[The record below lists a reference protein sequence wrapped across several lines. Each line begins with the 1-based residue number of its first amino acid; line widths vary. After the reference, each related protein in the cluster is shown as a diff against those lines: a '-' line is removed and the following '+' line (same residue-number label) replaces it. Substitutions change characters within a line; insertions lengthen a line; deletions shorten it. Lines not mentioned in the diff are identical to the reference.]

1 MEENF
6 YMTNRQ
12 KLLFMVQEIHKR
24 GYEKLRVI
32 PSLSPSGLS
41 WRCLFIVD
49 TKKEEFIASNWIYK
63 HEKED
68 SSKEISLTA
77 KELADLFI
85 GENIDFI
92 NNCKGENEEYTRW
105 YSQML
110 NQLRKDELPYAFA
123 DRETEEGFWHT
134 LKGKKI
140 KTLPEVTTT
149 IIKSALFGVAVG
161 DALGVPVE
169 FNSRETLSKNPVT
182 DMIGYGTYNLPAGTW
197 SDDSSLTFCLAEALT
212 QDFDLDTIGKN
223 LVKWYHKNFW
233 IARGNV
239 FDVGVT
245 TRHAIS
251 RLANGEKPEL
261 AGSSN
266 ESESGNG
273 SLMRMIPLLFY
284 LFDKPINER
293 YDITK
298 QVSSLTHRQI
308 RSVNAC
314 FYYLEFARQIFYGK
328 DKFGIY
334 RNLQTEVP
342 NYLTSLSINPREIE
356 LFDRLLKSDIHNF
369 YRDQIQSSGY
379 VIHTR
384 NGLKEILNDIIMM
397 GLDYGL

>member
-1 MEENF
+1 M
-6 YMTNRQ
+6 
-12 KLLFMVQEIHKR
+12 
-24 GYEKLRVI
+24 
-32 PSLSPSGLS
+32 
-41 WRCLFIVD
+41 
-49 TKKEEFIASNWIYK
+49 
-63 HEKED
+63 
-68 SSKEISLTA
+68 
-77 KELADLFI
+77 
-85 GENIDFI
+85 
-92 NNCKGENEEYTRW
+92 
-105 YSQML
+105 
-110 NQLRKDELPYAFA
+110 
-123 DRETEEGFWHT
+123 
-134 LKGKKI
+134 
-140 KTLPEVTTT
+140 
-149 IIKSALFGVAVG
+149 
-161 DALGVPVE
+161 
-169 FNSRETLSKNPVT
+169 
-182 DMIGYGTYNLPAGTW
+182 PAGTW

-298 QVSSLTHRQI
+298 KVSSLTHRQI

-356 LFDRLLKSDIHNF
+356 LFDRLLKSILVSKRTE
-369 YRDQIQSSGY
+369 YK
-379 VIHTR
+379 TR
-384 NGLKEILNDIIMM
+384 RFKALNLYSNGKTETKISQLQDECCNGVATRRIN
-397 GLDYGL
+397 